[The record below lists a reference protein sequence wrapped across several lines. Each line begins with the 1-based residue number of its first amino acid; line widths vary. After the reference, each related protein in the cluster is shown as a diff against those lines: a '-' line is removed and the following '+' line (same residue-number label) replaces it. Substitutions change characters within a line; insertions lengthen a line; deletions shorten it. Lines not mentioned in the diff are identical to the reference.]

1 MNTARGHYVDN
12 REFLKALIEYRRVC
26 WRAKRRNRSNPQ
38 IPEYIGEC
46 FLRIATHL
54 SYKPNFINYT
64 FREDMIADGV
74 ENCVTYMHNFNPRK
88 SRNPFGYFTSVIYY
102 AFVRR
107 IQRER
112 KHTYL
117 RYKLI
122 EDAVN
127 HGHTRTLTDSSG
139 HYHVDGSLLSYENVQ
154 EFIQKYDDYRSRR
167 QQTRRAAEPTVGVF
181 DALAFDNYK

>member
-107 IQRER
+107 IQKER

-117 RYKLI
+117 KYKLI
-122 EDAVN
+122 ENAIVTGTTIASPD
-127 HGHTRTLTDSSG
+127 DSNN
-139 HYHVDGSLLSYENVQ
+139 YHVDSEMLSYENVQ
-154 EFIQKYDDYRSRR
+154 EFIRRYDEHTSRR
-167 QQTRRAAEPTVGVF
+167 RERRKTAKAKEMTRG
-181 DALAFDNYK
+181 

>member
-1 MNTARGHYVDN
+1 MANTREHYVDN
-12 REFLKALIEYRRVC
+12 RAFLKALIQYRRDC
-26 WRAKRRNRSNPQ
+26 WRAKRRGRSNPQ

-64 FREDMIADGV
+64 FREDMISDGV
-74 ENCVTYMHNFNPRK
+74 ENCLLYMHNFNPRK

-102 AFVRR
+102 AFLRR

-117 RYKLI
+117 KYKLI
-122 EDAVN
+122 EQAIIMGD
-127 HGHTRTLTDSSG
+127 TQSSPDESNSF
-139 HYHVDGSLLSYENVQ
+139 HVDAELLSFENVQ
-154 EFIQKYDDYRSRR
+154 EFIQR
-167 QQTRRAAEPTVGVF
+167 F
-181 DALAFDNYK
+181 DAYTSKRRERRKVSNTKKESMVP